1 MRNRIQAYAII
12 RVDDFLEPIVEC
24 RDRVTVKEVVWEQEF
39 AEAEV
44 ARLNALNEN
53 KGQVY
58 FWQTT
63 RVAPFSD
70 GVAAPEQSDG

>member
-12 RVDDFLEPIVEC
+12 RVDGFLGPAVEC
-24 RDRVTVKEVVWEQEF
+24 HDRVTVKEVVWEQEF

-44 ARLNALNEN
+44 ARLNALNER
-53 KGQVY
+53 KGQLY

-63 RVAPFSD
+63 RVAPFGND
-70 GVAAPEQSDG
+70 VATSEQSAS